1 MQKQISSKKIIA
13 VICAAA
19 VVVVT
24 AAVVFLLNN
33 REEAFRSI
41 LVYELEGSAVIERAD
56 IGEINAAANLYL
68 ESGDRVN
75 VHQDSMMRMK
85 LDDDKYITA
94 EADTIFALEAE
105 GNGHDSK
112 TKIRLEQG
120 AITNEI
126 QNPLSSESLYETSTP
141 NSVMAVRGTI
151 YRAEVA
157 DDGAG
162 GQDMKICCFE
172 GTVATMPI
180 LPDGTRGEE
189 VLVHAGSEMTV
200 YSDGSVDGS
209 KDIDF
214 DSLPE
219 QALQTLLNMSESGAT
234 IKGISIE
241 ELDRLV
247 HNAGQT
253 DVDSEAAEDVKAPVT
268 EEALDIEEQEIEEQD
283 AEPTAGDSAK
293 AADQKRQ
300 TADAGRKA
308 TNGNRRKDTASD
320 GNTQGSDAQQKPVKS
335 GNTTPASGS
344 PSNMDGSGSSDGG
357 NGQDNG
363 SDKNPGDNSGSKP
376 AKPNKPSKPDEPD
389 KEVVYTVTFE
399 YQGSVF
405 ASQNVQEGNKA
416 TEPMLTP
423 AKEGGWDFDFDTQ
436 IKADTTIRWKSGN

>member
-56 IGEINAAANLYL
+56 IGEINAVANLYL

-126 QNPLSSESLYETSTP
+126 QNPLNSESLYETSTP

-151 YRAEVA
+151 YRAELS

-189 VLVHAGSEMTV
+189 VLVHAGSELTV
-200 YSDGSVDGS
+200 YSDGSVDGP

-253 DVDSEAAEDVKAPVT
+253 DVDSEAAEDVKEPVT

-308 TNGNRRKDTASD
+308 ANGNRRKDTASD